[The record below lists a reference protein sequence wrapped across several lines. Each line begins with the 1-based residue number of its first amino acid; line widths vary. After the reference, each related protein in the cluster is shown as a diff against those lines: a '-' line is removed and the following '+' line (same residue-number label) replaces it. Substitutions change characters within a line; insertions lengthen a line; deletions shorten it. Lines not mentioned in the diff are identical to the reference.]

1 MTNICQQCL
10 VRETSKF
17 WNSPYC
23 DECITW
29 RFELFKIEPKYKEK
43 EEWEMNKAE
52 TILIL
57 IFLVTLAH
65 INGILITLLIIE
77 IIKW

>member
-1 MTNICQQCL
+1 
-10 VRETSKF
+10 
-17 WNSPYC
+17 
-23 DECITW
+23 
-29 RFELFKIEPKYKEK
+29 
-43 EEWEMNKAE
+43 MNKAE

-77 IIKW
+77 IIK